1 MRELD
6 RIEAK
11 TAETKNIIDE
21 QIRLVNENIDIIDR
35 IDYLIEKLDREY
47 KQL

>member
-11 TAETKNIIDE
+11 TSETKNIIDE
-21 QIRLVNENIDIIDR
+21 QIRLVDENIDIIDR
-35 IDYLIEKLDREY
+35 IEYLIEKLDREY
-47 KQL
+47 KTL

>member
-35 IDYLIEKLDREY
+35 IDYLIAKLDREY

>member
-6 RIEAK
+6 RIEVK
-11 TAETKNIIDE
+11 TAEIKNIIDE

>member
-6 RIEAK
+6 KIEAK

-21 QIRLVNENIDIIDR
+21 QIRLVDENIDIIDR
-35 IDYLIEKLDREY
+35 IEYLIEKLDREY
-47 KQL
+47 KTI